1 MNQMI
6 MYHGTMKD
14 VHDGESS
21 VPPLSAIDLNLF
33 VAFDALVR
41 ERNVTRAA
49 QRMGVTQSA
58 MSHALRRLRQV
69 LDDQLLVR
77 GSGGMVLTPR
87 AEALSMP
94 VQSGLT
100 TLARALVTP
109 ASFEPATARRAFR
122 LATPDLFDV
131 LVIPPL
137 LDRLRR
143 EAPGIDLGVI
153 SLAERGLSAQLETGY
168 VDLAVIAEMESAAA
182 APPALTPAGLVRSV
196 LFRDHFKCLM
206 RHDHPALRAA
216 RGKPRALSLDAYA
229 ALPHVMVSPTGEGPG
244 VMEEALARHERTRRI
259 ALRVP
264 HFASALA
271 IVAKSDLVLTAPSS
285 LARLAKDDVAV
296 VALPRELQLAPHAV
310 QMIWHER
317 FTKDPAHEWLRDR
330 VASAARATQPKS

>member
-1 MNQMI
+1 MN
-6 MYHGTMKD
+6 GA
-14 VHDGESS
+14 HDGDSS
-21 VPPLSAIDLNLF
+21 IPPLASIDLNLF
-33 VAFDALVR
+33 VAFDALAR

-69 LDDQLLVR
+69 LDDEVLVR

-94 VQSGLT
+94 VQSGLS

-109 ASFEPATARRAFR
+109 ATFDPSTATRPFR

-131 LVIPPL
+131 LVIPAL

-153 SLAERGLSAQLETGY
+153 SLAERGLQIQLETGY
-168 VDLAVIAEMESAAA
+168 VDIAVIAEMESPSS
-182 APPALTPAGLVRSV
+182 APPVLTPVGLVRRV

-206 RHDHPALRAA
+206 RRDHPALRGA
-216 RGKPRALSLDAYA
+216 RGKPRALTLDAYA
-229 ALPHVMVSPTGEGPG
+229 ALPHVMVSPSGEGPG
-244 VMEEALARHERTRRI
+244 VMEDALAKHGRTRRI

-271 IVAKSDLVLTAPSS
+271 IVAKSDLVMTAPSA
-285 LARLAKDDVAV
+285 LAQLAKDDVAV
-296 VALPRELQLAPHAV
+296 VALPRELVVAPHAV

-317 FTKDPAHEWLRDR
+317 FTKDPAHEWLRER
-330 VASAARATQPKS
+330 VANAARAAQVKA

>member
-1 MNQMI
+1 MN
-6 MYHGTMKD
+6 D
-14 VHDGESS
+14 VHDGSDPA
-21 VPPLSAIDLNLF
+21 PPLAAIDLNLF
-33 VAFDALVR
+33 VAFDALAR

-69 LDDQLLVR
+69 LGDELLVR

-100 TLARALVTP
+100 TLARALVAT
-109 ASFEPATARRAFR
+109 ASFEPKTAQRGFR

-143 EAPGIDLGVI
+143 EAPGVDLSVI
-153 SLAERGLSAQLETGY
+153 ALAERGLSVQLETGH
-168 VDLAVIAEMESAAA
+168 VDLAVIAEMELAAD
-182 APPALTPAGLVRSV
+182 APAALTPQGLVRRV
-196 LFRDHFKCLM
+196 LFTDHFKCLM
-206 RHDHPALRAA
+206 RSNHPALRGA

-229 ALPHVMVSPTGEGPG
+229 ELPHVMVSPSGEGPG
-244 VMEEALARHERTRRI
+244 VMEDALAKHGRKRRI
-259 ALRVP
+259 VLRVP

-271 IVAKSDLVLTAPSS
+271 IAAKSDLVLTAPSA
-285 LARLAKDDVAV
+285 LAQLAKDDLAV
-296 VALPRELQLAPHAV
+296 VALPRELTVASHAV

-317 FTKDPAHEWLRDR
+317 FTKDPAHEWLRER
-330 VASAARATQPKS
+330 VAATARGTQPKR